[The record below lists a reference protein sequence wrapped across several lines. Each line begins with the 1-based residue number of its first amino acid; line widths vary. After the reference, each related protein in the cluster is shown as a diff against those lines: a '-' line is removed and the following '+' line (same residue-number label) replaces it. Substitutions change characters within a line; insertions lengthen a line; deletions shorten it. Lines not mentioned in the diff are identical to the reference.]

1 MPGVACSPREAYKLI
16 SSSYPYSETSSKM
29 ETSALYLLNLLFPSH
44 PLFFK
49 TKLNHLATILISTK
63 KCNEPDNEEELILFS
78 LSTLYLIYFV
88 CFLCMPLP

>member
-1 MPGVACSPREAYKLI
+1 
-16 SSSYPYSETSSKM
+16 M

-78 LSTLYLIYFV
+78 LSTL
-88 CFLCMPLP
+88 